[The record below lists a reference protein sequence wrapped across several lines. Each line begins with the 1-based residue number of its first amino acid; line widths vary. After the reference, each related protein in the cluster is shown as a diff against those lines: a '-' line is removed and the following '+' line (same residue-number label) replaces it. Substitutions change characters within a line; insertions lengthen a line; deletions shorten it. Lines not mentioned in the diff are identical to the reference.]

1 MSNKSFAEI
10 LNEFTNPKTANNHIH
25 TSSNSFENTVKY
37 SQEQTFFELN
47 QLEILRKGTPADK
60 NSDRVFK
67 FKQAHAYQAFT
78 AKSDIPSF
86 KKAKKQETKATIE
99 SKKRISG
106 KPHKLN
112 EAQQKALS
120 YFINNHEFLL
130 EDFTKEELRKS
141 FKKLC
146 FKKHPDS
153 PGGSHQSFLEL
164 KKHYDQLS
172 LVLKNAA

>member
-10 LNEFTNPKTANNHIH
+10 LNEFSNPKTANTHFH
-25 TSSNSFENTVKY
+25 TSTNTSESFAKP

-47 QLEILRKGTPADK
+47 QLEILRKGAAAEK
-60 NSDRVFK
+60 NFERIFK
-67 FKQAHAYQAFT
+67 FKQANAYHASA
-78 AKSDIPSF
+78 AKRDNPSS
-86 KKAKKQETKATIE
+86 KKAHKQEAKTTAE

-112 EAQQKALS
+112 ETQQKALS
-120 YFINNHEFLL
+120 YFINNHEFLY

-146 FKKHPDS
+146 FKTHPDS

-164 KKHYDQLS
+164 KKHYDQLI
-172 LVLKNAA
+172 KAIN

>member
-10 LNEFTNPKTANNHIH
+10 LNEFTNPKTANTHFH
-25 TSSNSFENTVKY
+25 TSANTFENSAKR

-47 QLEILRKGTPADK
+47 QLEILRKGASSDK

-67 FKQAHAYQAFT
+67 FKQAHAYQASAPKRDT
-78 AKSDIPSF
+78 PSTQKSN
-86 KKAKKQETKATIE
+86 KQQAKATIE

-106 KPHKLN
+106 KHHKLN
-112 EAQQKALS
+112 EAQQKAFS

-172 LVLKNAA
+172 NVLKNAA

>member
-10 LNEFTNPKTANNHIH
+10 LNEFTNPKTTNTAFH
-25 TSSNSFENTVKY
+25 SSIEAEETATRNT
-37 SQEQTFFELN
+37 QEQTFFELN
-47 QLEILRKGTPADK
+47 QLELLRKASSAVRGSERT
-60 NSDRVFK
+60 FK
-67 FKQAHAYQAFT
+67 FKRPDAYQAFASVRPT
-78 AKSDIPSF
+78 PACKKNVKSEIKPE
-86 KKAKKQETKATIE
+86 AR
-99 SKKRISG
+99 KRISG

-112 EAQQKALS
+112 ELQQKAFS

-164 KKHYDQLS
+164 KKHYDQLTVVFKAS
-172 LVLKNAA
+172 T